1 MFSLRIGPK
10 VTKRMNIT
18 KISVKLP
25 YSAYSWTIA
34 NFTVISLIYFKI
46 VHRAYMKTASLLYG
60 ILLLSRLPKDYV
72 FLTAFKTAR
81 TCTSV
86 RLLWSLAVC

>member
-25 YSAYSWTIA
+25 YSAYSWPIA
-34 NFTVISLIYFKI
+34 NFKVIFLIYFKI
-46 VHRAYMKTASLLYG
+46 VHRVYMKTASLIYCMG
-60 ILLLSRLPKDYV
+60 YCSSSDCRKIM
-72 FLTAFKTAR
+72 FF
-81 TCTSV
+81 
-86 RLLWSLAVC
+86 

>member
-25 YSAYSWTIA
+25 YSAYSWPIA

-46 VHRAYMKTASLLYG
+46 VHRVYAKTASLLYG
-60 ILLLSRLPKDYV
+60 ILLLFRLPKDYV
-72 FLTAFKTAR
+72 FLTAFKTAQ
-81 TCTSV
+81 TCACCG
-86 RLLWSLAVC
+86 LL